1 MDKTVQI
8 KDNLKLSQ
16 KVYASFMNEF
26 NNAKYLNHPNLGD
39 YNYFFSK
46 YDLASKTYEF
56 HLIIKTIKGSNLN
69 DTILK
74 S

>member
-1 MDKTVQI
+1 
-8 KDNLKLSQ
+8 
-16 KVYASFMNEF
+16 MNEF
-26 NNAKYLNHPNLGD
+26 NNAIYLNHPNLGD

-56 HLIIKTIKGSNLN
+56 HLIIKTIQGSNLN